1 MPEVRQGETYMEG
14 LRTAHKNAGTY
25 VDDANMFTNPA
36 YYEAYQNGK
45 YIDWVDELLHTG
57 TVQNY
62 SLSVSGGTKNTK
74 AYMSMNF
81 SDENG
86 QYNDDNYKLYST
98 NIRID
103 HTINKWFTTGISIQA
118 SYVHQNK
125 PFAKIQD
132 GMTAIPYGEIYDEN
146 GNVNPYPIEGDA
158 GYLNLLM
165 NNKSNWRNQ
174 SQNTKLY
181 VNPYIKITPIKGLT
195 WESRVN
201 GTLTYSRSNSFRE
214 MARTTFIKRE
224 EM

>member
-81 SDENG
+81 SDETDK
-86 QYNDDNYKLYST
+86 YNDDNYKLYST
-98 NIRID
+98 IFASITQSINGLLQELVFRHLMCIRI
-103 HTINKWFTTGISIQA
+103 S
-118 SYVHQNK
+118 
-125 PFAKIQD
+125 
-132 GMTAIPYGEIYDEN
+132 
-146 GNVNPYPIEGDA
+146 
-158 GYLNLLM
+158 LLQRFKM
-165 NNKSNWRNQ
+165 
-174 SQNTKLY
+174 
-181 VNPYIKITPIKGLT
+181 V
-195 WESRVN
+195 
-201 GTLTYSRSNSFRE
+201 
-214 MARTTFIKRE
+214 
-224 EM
+224 